1 MKQHVQQPALQ
12 NAMHTVAR
20 YTKTGLEQFYNYDT
34 DDSIQ
39 QQQADDNT
47 SDLYNLQQI
56 MKKNDNGCLVPLYM
70 NCQNIHKY
78 MLC

>member
-20 YTKTGLEQFYNYDT
+20 YTKTGLEQFDNYDT

-47 SDLYNLQQI
+47 SDLYYLQ
-56 MKKNDNGCLVPLYM
+56 
-70 NCQNIHKY
+70 
-78 MLC
+78 